1 MLSKERGSEKKQRGR
16 ETTMEELAFD
26 ARRVMRDARGVRF
39 RHRGCEG
46 EDKEK
51 EQETHRGPEK
61 IRLVR
66 VFSCGRARSAWKRLC
81 VGRCLKRTC
90 SVCGALCALLAVQ
103 SAWCLV

>member
-61 IRLVR
+61 IDLCTFSR
-66 VFSCGRARSAWKRLC
+66 VGEREVLGSGC
-81 VGRCLKRTC
+81 VSGAVSKRTC